1 MQHQDF
7 NTIIFNSGNNNISEK
22 KKEKKE
28 GKTPLMS
35 DNDTIKIEPDK
46 KLGQLLSQGR
56 LTKGFKTQNDFVKEL
71 IKNKL
76 NISIQ
81 IYNKWE
87 SNKDIPTNQQIAIME
102 KVLSIKLPRNKKIKI
117 EH

>member
-7 NTIIFNSGNNNISEK
+7 NTIIFNSRNNNTSEK

-35 DNDTIKIEPDK
+35 DNDTIKIESDK

-56 LTKGFKTQNDFVKEL
+56 LTKEFL
-71 IKNKL
+71 IQFLIFLLMIFRLLHIKPKPL
-76 NISIQ
+76 IF
-81 IYNKWE
+81 
-87 SNKDIPTNQQIAIME
+87 SN
-102 KVLSIKLPRNKKIKI
+102 
-117 EH
+117 

>member
-35 DNDTIKIEPDK
+35 DNDTIKIEPG
-46 KLGQLLSQGR
+46 LCNNYIC
-56 LTKGFKTQNDFVKEL
+56 T
-71 IKNKL
+71 KNK
-76 NISIQ
+76 I
-81 IYNKWE
+81 
-87 SNKDIPTNQQIAIME
+87 
-102 KVLSIKLPRNKKIKI
+102 
-117 EH
+117 H